1 MTEEQEIQQRYAEIA
16 EMDRRLEEAKKAL
29 DIQGWARENDIDLD
43 LAMQAVR
50 RRCSPA
56 ELAEAQRTAE
66 EQANALNHGLAQST
80 SAFQSTAQ
88 TPSAPRRGLRSM
100 V

>member
-66 EQANALNHGLAQST
+66 EQDNALNLGLAQST
-80 SAFQSTAQ
+80 SAFQ
-88 TPSAPRRGLRSM
+88 
-100 V
+100 